1 VFYVP
6 KEKRVINYFAKN
18 QTVFTASS
26 AALAIG
32 VAAGAFM
39 AARLSGDEAASL
51 AADIIQSVGN
61 ASGTTSFSKS
71 LLQNS
76 QSVLLFWV
84 LGMSVVG
91 APLLLAA
98 IGVKGYAVGYTVG
111 FLVRSF
117 GLTGFLAS
125 ASGVLPHNLLIVP
138 CYVFLAGF
146 GICFSKTLLK
156 GGRDTKGQF
165 TAYTLK
171 AVLIFAV
178 ILSGSVFEGYISSG
192 LMKNAMSIVINQG

>member
-1 VFYVP
+1 MFYVP

-138 CYVFLAGF
+138 CYVLLAGF